1 MEIGNWK
8 EQYKNMKVKFP
19 ISTFRERLPLCFDQ
33 PLIVNREPFLM
44 VRSKIN
50 LHFQVLRRT
59 HGKARGG
66 RIAGYLTNEQRSH
79 AGWIGAS
86 KCEVIF
92 ERALNILISDKRI
105 KQLNISFV
113 GAGPLVNY
121 NFPGSMPL

>member
-1 MEIGNWK
+1 LLQAGK
-8 EQYKNMKVKFP
+8 L
-19 ISTFRERLPLCFDQ
+19 S
-33 PLIVNREPFLM
+33 

-50 LHFQVLRRT
+50 LHFQGLRRT

-92 ERALNILISDKRI
+92 ERTLRKEGKGGRKL
-105 KQLNISFV
+105 
-113 GAGPLVNY
+113 
-121 NFPGSMPL
+121 